1 MKTTNEFLKDYILEY
16 IEDNK
21 IANINELDR
30 EDLISYLYGRI
41 DETEIIYYNNAI
53 AFLSEYDPSL
63 YASLEIAEAL
73 GYAIADLNSE
83 VLATLLL
90 QEILKEKLENID
102 DYLAEIFG
110 K

>member
-1 MKTTNEFLKDYILEY
+1 MKRTNEFLKDYIFEY
-16 IEDNK
+16 IKDN
-21 IANINELDR
+21 NIENIKEIDR
-30 EDLISYLYGRI
+30 DDLVSYLYGRI
-41 DETEIIYYNNAI
+41 EETEIIYYHNAI

-63 YASLEIAEAL
+63 YASLGIAESL

-83 VLATLLL
+83 VLGTLLL
-90 QEILKEKLENID
+90 QEALIEDLDNID

>member
-1 MKTTNEFLKDYILEY
+1 MKTTNEFLKDYIFEY
-16 IEDNK
+16 IKDN
-21 IANINELDR
+21 NIENIKEIDR
-30 EDLISYLYGRI
+30 DDLVSYLYGRI
-41 DETEIIYYNNAI
+41 EETEIIYYNNAI

-63 YASLEIAEAL
+63 YTSLGIAESL

-83 VLATLLL
+83 VLGTLLL
-90 QEILKEKLENID
+90 QEALIEDLDNID